1 MSPREPLPDPLF
13 TDVVLPPLFKGVDD
27 AGANLVKELAHAMV
41 SAFNAIAGQAATAMD
56 IVQASVKGVGGAIQ
70 EGVKII
76 LGAEAAANIDLS
88 GDLFAFIG
96 SLQDVIID
104 ERLLTSGPLDFSTV
118 LRYENRL
125 AGLRMVIVMVSFAF
139 SLIVEVATFGQVE
152 GFVGLLI
159 HLIDDVVADQHRIVA
174 TSMIRR
180 AVAVPLEAGYDRIH
194 RHKELSTSEAEESF
208 ALGLLPDDEYVD
220 VLVSNSFTDRA
231 IQRKVE
237 LARVRALNQAGVFPL
252 RTKAIPPSTLA
263 AAYAAKIVTDE
274 EFLGELARQGYDDN
288 ALEIYHALAQL
299 KKPPP
304 LPPEG

>member
-104 ERLLTSGPLDFSTV
+104 ERLLTSGPLDFATV

-125 AGLRMVIVMVSFAF
+125 AGLRMVIVMVS
-139 SLIVEVATFGQVE
+139 S
-152 GFVGLLI
+152 
-159 HLIDDVVADQHRIVA
+159 
-174 TSMIRR
+174 
-180 AVAVPLEAGYDRIH
+180 PLPI
-194 RHKELSTSEAEESF
+194 
-208 ALGLLPDDEYVD
+208 LLPYPVLWLVKKWRMHSPDAAQPVDSPPMTPPRPTGRSPPPWCRCSSPRRRRFWEEADGPADEPRRGGD
-220 VLVSNSFTDRA
+220 QWRRRPPGRRHFRSVS
-231 IQRKVE
+231 E
-237 LARVRALNQAGVFPL
+237 
-252 RTKAIPPSTLA
+252 PPS
-263 AAYAAKIVTDE
+263 E
-274 EFLGELARQGYDDN
+274 SRGGSPP
-288 ALEIYHALAQL
+288 ALPGSSE
-299 KKPPP
+299 
-304 LPPEG
+304 

>member
-104 ERLLTSGPLDFSTV
+104 ERLLTSGPPGTHRSSRQKTS
-118 LRYENRL
+118 R
-125 AGLRMVIVMVSFAF
+125 
-139 SLIVEVATFGQVE
+139 ATFESATTRLLASDSKPTVRPSPE
-152 GFVGLLI
+152 IVGPVLGWLRSVPSEAT
-159 HLIDDVVADQHRIVA
+159 LTRRGAPVA
-174 TSMIRR
+174 TS
-180 AVAVPLEAGYDRIH
+180 A
-194 RHKELSTSEAEESF
+194 T
-208 ALGLLPDDEYVD
+208 
-220 VLVSNSFTDRA
+220 
-231 IQRKVE
+231 
-237 LARVRALNQAGVFPL
+237 
-252 RTKAIPPSTLA
+252 
-263 AAYAAKIVTDE
+263 
-274 EFLGELARQGYDDN
+274 
-288 ALEIYHALAQL
+288 
-299 KKPPP
+299 
-304 LPPEG
+304 